1 MPAAYHYSLSWRT
14 DTASTDQKA
23 AILNMSHGV
32 SCLFLERENTENQRI
47 IIQVSV
53 VLVAGAAPVRAARG
67 ILIRVHSILRLPG
80 LPILVPY
87 ISLRGTNTQERST
100 PRPPEPP
107 PAQRV

>member
-32 SCLFLERENTENQRI
+32 SCLFLERENTENQNV

-53 VLVAGAAPVRAARG
+53 VLVAGAAPPRAASG
-67 ILIRVHSILRLPG
+67 VLIQVHSILRLPR
-80 LPILVPY
+80 LPILVAY
-87 ISLRGTNTQERST
+87 VSL
-100 PRPPEPP
+100 
-107 PAQRV
+107 